1 LTLRLYLDDSAA
13 SRQLSRLLR
22 EAQHEVT
29 VPADMGLA
37 GADDE
42 EHFAYARAHNLVL
55 LTKDTGDFPQLY
67 QDVPDH
73 PGLLLVYR
81 DNDARRDMHDA
92 DIVRAVANLQQA
104 GVPIAGAMHVL
115 NHWQY

>member
-13 SRQLSRLLR
+13 SRQLSRLLK

-29 VPADMGLA
+29 VLADVGLA
-37 GADDE
+37 GADDDV
-42 EHFAYARAHNLVL
+42 HFAYARAHDLIL
-55 LTKDTGDFPQLY
+55 LTKDTGDFPLLY
-67 QDVPDH
+67 QGVSEH

-81 DNDARRDMHDA
+81 DNDARRDMHDV
-92 DIVRAVANLQQA
+92 DIVRAIANLLQA